1 MCIFGIVEKT
11 HLTSRSCCI
20 KSLTCVFFFDT
31 VERTFFYAKRF
42 VSNIADGSDQS
53 NGVFSTS
60 EDTEDSLFK
69 TNVND
74 DISEDEISDVDQMK
88 AMNPNL
94 QGIYKVII
102 YPLTLWLLACNWIH
116 LHLYTY
122 ALTSACIIV
131 EVFIYFL
138 GMIT

>member
-60 EDTEDSLFK
+60 EDTEDSQFK

-74 DISEDEISDVDQMK
+74 DISDVDQMK

-131 EVFIYFL
+131 VEVFIYFL